1 MNGIRNL
8 LGGTIF
14 VLTSVIAS
22 GAMAASETV
31 KEHVGVMSQDTLK
44 WGPAPPSL
52 PKGAQAAVLAGDPA
66 GPGLWTLRLK
76 LPAGY
81 KIPAHQHPT
90 FEAATLIS
98 GSFNVGMGDKLDE
111 SKAEKL
117 AAGSFIY
124 LPAKMNHFAF
134 ASTESVV
141 QINSEGP
148 FTITYVNSADDPR
161 KTQ

>member
-1 MNGIRNL
+1 M
-8 LGGTIF
+8 GGTIF
-14 VLTSVIAS
+14 VVVSAIAA

-31 KEHVGVMSQDTLK
+31 REH
-44 WGPAPPSL
+44 A
-52 PKGAQAAVLAGDPA
+52 GAISAGRAKMGSGTAQLAQGCSGRSSRGRSRASPD
-66 GPGLWTLRLK
+66 LWTLRLK

-98 GSFNVGMGDKLDE
+98 GTFSVGMGDKLDE
-111 SKAEKL
+111 AKADKL
-117 AAGSFIY
+117 TAGSFIY
-124 LPAKMNHFAF
+124 LPANMNHFAF

-148 FTITYVNSADDPR
+148 FTITYVNPADDPR